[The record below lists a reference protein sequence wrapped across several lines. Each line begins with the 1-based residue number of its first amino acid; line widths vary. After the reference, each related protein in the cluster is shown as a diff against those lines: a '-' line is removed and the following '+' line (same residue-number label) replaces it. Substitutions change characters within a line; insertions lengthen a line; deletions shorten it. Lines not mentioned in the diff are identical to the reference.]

1 MGREYQSKKKKAE
14 AEKEI
19 QDMKQEME
27 DMKINMKYL
36 MANKFLK
43 DDSHE
48 EEASIYECHE
58 CSMINLNEKERDL
71 IFPKGYEK
79 EKEN

>member
-1 MGREYQSKKKKAE
+1 MGREYQSKKKR

-19 QDMKQEME
+19 QDMKHEME

-58 CSMINLNEKERDL
+58 CSMINLNEKERDM
-71 IFPKGYEK
+71 IFLKGYK
-79 EKEN
+79 KVKEN